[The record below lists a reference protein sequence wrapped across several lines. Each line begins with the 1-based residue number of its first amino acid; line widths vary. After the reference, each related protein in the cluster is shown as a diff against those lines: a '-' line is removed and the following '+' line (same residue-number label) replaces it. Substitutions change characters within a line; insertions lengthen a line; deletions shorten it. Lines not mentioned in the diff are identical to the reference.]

1 MATFEVK
8 KIRVTW
14 SKVQMKDI
22 HPKPTVL
29 TTAEKNTWMLELTA
43 TDEFWLGVE
52 YDYTDYESNAQ
63 KKKTII
69 TAPLKVGGNKQTEA
83 QLEAVVDAQVSHFE
97 NHLQEQEF
105 KRVALTM
112 IEKSEEYI
120 T

>member
-8 KIRVTW
+8 KIKVTW
-14 SKVQMKDI
+14 SKVLMKDI
-22 HPKPTVL
+22 HPKPSVL

-52 YDYTDYESNAQ
+52 YDYTDYESSAQ
-63 KKKTII
+63 KKKTIV

-83 QLEAVVDAQVSHFE
+83 QLEAVVDNQALILE
-97 NHLQEQEF
+97 NNMQDKEF
-105 KRVALTM
+105 RRVAESE
-112 IEKSEEYI
+112 IEKKEEYI